1 MKFLV
6 DVCAGHFLA
15 EWLRSQ
21 GHDVVEVREKD
32 SRMEDENILAWAAS
46 EGRVL
51 VTMDKDF
58 SQFIRLQEKEHAGI
72 IRLENLPVSI
82 RIKHLAKILKAHEKE
97 LLQKAVIIQKGS
109 KIRISY
115 R

>member
-21 GHDVVEVREKD
+21 GHDVVEVRDKD
-32 SRMEDENILAWAAS
+32 NRMADGDILAWAAS
-46 EGRVL
+46 QGRIL

-58 SQFIRLQEKEHAGI
+58 TQFIRLKKIKHAGVI
-72 IRLENLPVSI
+72 HLENLPVTI
-82 RIKHLAKILKAHEKE
+82 RITHLARIIKVHEKD
-97 LLQKAVIIQKGS
+97 LVRKAVIIQKGS